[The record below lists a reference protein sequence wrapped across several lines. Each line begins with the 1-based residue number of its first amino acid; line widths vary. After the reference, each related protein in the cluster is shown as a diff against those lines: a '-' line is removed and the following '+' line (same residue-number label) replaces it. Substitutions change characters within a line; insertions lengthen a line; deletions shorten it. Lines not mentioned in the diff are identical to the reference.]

1 MAIQQTQIWRKREAI
16 NKKIERQIEQGLTPL
31 TIYKTFFPF
40 TEGGDIIDRRTGK
53 VKTAQQ
59 YINEATRAQYGT
71 QKQFVARQM
80 RKGVSRSAATRAYS
94 SHRAQIGKTASQ
106 TYGTLV
112 DILAG
117 MDITETAAAKRYQQ
131 QRMDEIVPSFLM
143 SMAETYGGTDSPEY
157 RKAVEFFMAASDAA
171 VLEII
176 RQASQKSAAPR
187 GGTRTVSFY
196 KMIAEIAG
204 LDEPNPPSP

>member
-40 TEGGDIIDRRTGK
+40 TVGGDIIDRRTGK

-59 YINEATRAQYGT
+59 YIDEATRAQYGT

-112 DILAG
+112 NILAG

-131 QRMDEIVPSFLM
+131 QRMDEIVPSFLL
-143 SMAETYGGTDSPEY
+143 SMASTYGSDSPEY
-157 RKAVEFFMAASDAA
+157 RKAVEFFESASDAA

-176 RQASQKSAAPR
+176 RQASKKSSTPR

-204 LDEPNPPSP
+204 LDEPDPPTP

>member
-16 NKKIERQIEQGLTPL
+16 NKKIERQIDQGLTPL

-59 YINEATRAQYGT
+59 FIDEATRAQYGT

-94 SHRAQIGKTASQ
+94 SHRAQVGKVAAQ
-106 TYGTLV
+106 KYETLV

-117 MDITETAAAKRYQQ
+117 MDITTTRAAREYQK
-131 QRMDEIVPSFLM
+131 QRMDEIVPGFLM
-143 SMAETYGGTDSPEY
+143 SMAATYGSDSPEY
-157 RKAVEFFMAASDAA
+157 QKAVEFFSAASDGA

-176 RQASQKSAAPR
+176 RQASKKSAAPR

-204 LDEPNPPSP
+204 LDEPDPPTP

>member
-16 NKKIERQIEQGLTPL
+16 NKKIERQIDQGLTPL

-53 VKTAQQ
+53 VKTAKQF
-59 YINEATRAQYGT
+59 IDEATRAQIGT
-71 QKQFVARQM
+71 QKQFVARQA
-80 RKGVSRSAATRAYS
+80 RRGVSKTKALHAYSLYRSAV
-94 SHRAQIGKTASQ
+94 GKSAIKR
-106 TYGTLV
+106 YNLLV
-112 DILAG
+112 DILSG
-117 MDITETAAAKRYQQ
+117 MDITTTRAAREYQK
-131 QRMDEIVPSFLM
+131 QRMDEIVPGFLM
-143 SMAETYGGTDSPEY
+143 SMAATYGSDSPEY
-157 RKAVEFFMAASDAA
+157 QKAVEFFNAASDGA

-176 RQASQKSAAPR
+176 RHASKKSAAPR

-204 LDEPNPPSP
+204 LDEPDPPTP

>member
-1 MAIQQTQIWRKREAI
+1 MAIQQSQIWRKREAI
-16 NKKIERQIEQGLTPL
+16 NKKIERQIDQGLTPL

-53 VKTAQQ
+53 VKTAKQ
-59 YINEATRAQYGT
+59 YIDEATRAQYGT
-71 QKQFVARQM
+71 QKQFVNRQM
-80 RKGVSRSAATRAYS
+80 RKGVSRSVATRAYS
-94 SHRAQIGKTASQ
+94 SHRAQVGKTASQ

-112 DILAG
+112 NILAG

-131 QRMDEIVPSFLM
+131 QRMDEIVPSFLS
-143 SMAETYGGTDSPEY
+143 SMASTYGTDSPEY
-157 RKAVEFFMAASDAA
+157 QKAVEFFEAATDAA

-176 RQASQKSAAPR
+176 RQASKKSAAPR

-204 LDEPNPPSP
+204 LDEPDPPTP

>member
-59 YINEATRAQYGT
+59 YIDEATRAQIGT
-71 QKQFVARQM
+71 PKQFISRQM
-80 RKGVSRSAATRAYS
+80 RRGVSKTNATRAYS
-94 SHRAQIGKTASQ
+94 QYRGAVGKDVIKR
-106 TYGTLV
+106 YNLLV
-112 DILAG
+112 DILSG
-117 MDITETAAAKRYQQ
+117 MDITSTAAAKEYQR
-131 QRMDEIVPSFLM
+131 QRMDEIVPGFLM
-143 SMAETYGGTDSPEY
+143 SMAETYGSDSPEY
-157 RKAVEFFMAASDAA
+157 QKAIEFFEAADDAA

-176 RQASQKSAAPR
+176 RQASKKSSAPR

-204 LDEPNPPSP
+204 LDEPDPPTP

>member
-59 YINEATRAQYGT
+59 YIDEATRAQYGT

-112 DILAG
+112 NILAG

-131 QRMDEIVPSFLM
+131 QRMDEIVPSFLS
-143 SMAETYGGTDSPEY
+143 SMAATYGSDSPEY
-157 RKAVEFFMAASDAA
+157 RKAVEFFESASDAA

-176 RQASQKSAAPR
+176 RQASKKSAAPR

-204 LDEPNPPSP
+204 LDEPDPPTP